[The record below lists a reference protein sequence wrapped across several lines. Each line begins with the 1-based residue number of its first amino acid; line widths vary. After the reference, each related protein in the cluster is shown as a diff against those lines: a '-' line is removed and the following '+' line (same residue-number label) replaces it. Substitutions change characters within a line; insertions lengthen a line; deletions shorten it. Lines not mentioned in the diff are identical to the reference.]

1 MLVTVK
7 KSNMKKFKNI
17 FISLLAFTLLCTVT
31 SCKEDEWDTHYD
43 ATVNRGSQESLLINS
58 LDTIFNGRY
67 SSMAQWF
74 KDAEMADLMNSG
86 LQFTI
91 LAVPN
96 HTFDSLFAGRSYTAD
111 EKRNILMNAIFFK
124 ATVFQNDTGRLNLI
138 NERIKFIEGEDANY
152 LVNYHNDRV
161 NLNPLYTNI
170 AIYDGIV
177 HEVDK
182 LFGLNEEAKTY
193 FADLDPLYS
202 RMASYF
208 SWDTL
213 YYPDGTQQKLPSY
226 KKIKDP
232 ADASK
237 TIWMTSLAP
246 VRQLYFDSL
255 FINSDKKKDSIKIV
269 AENMEFLMT
278 KNVRAK
284 LNTLYSVLQGAEA
297 IKYFAG
303 FDPVKTIESQA
314 SADSIIKFISKSET
328 ADSIKFLYYKN
339 LKTTKQFAFLK
350 SKVST
355 VKLTGGNKIYMV
367 DSLLVNPKYLA
378 LLDNYIIDTAMFN
391 VISKFTITEEMETL
405 FRAEPFNEA
414 RMFSMAPDPL
424 ANYASFF
431 SSKLEKVENTSCVG
445 SVLTQKAL
453 PKDSV
458 HYFQFRFPREY
469 FNTQKYKFTLIYA
482 MKKSAPSFRLSLRH
496 VNMQKDTTHIQYL
509 YPLQKD
515 GVTRLNSVP
524 ASIKNA
530 DSIRRLATEI
540 NFGIDYTGLE
550 AVKTDVFGNTL
561 KPATYNFYSVTF
573 EPFQIFDYTEEVWL
587 RFELGSVLVPM
598 KNETTTSGGKYIYIN
613 NFYFDKVEE

>member
-1 MLVTVK
+1 
-7 KSNMKKFKNI
+7 MKKFKNI
-17 FISLLAFTLLCTVT
+17 FISLLAFAILCSVT
-31 SCKEDEWDTHYD
+31 SCKEEEWDSHYD
-43 ATVNRGSQESLLINS
+43 ATINRGTQESMLIHS

-96 HTFDSLFAGRSYTAD
+96 HTFDSIFGGASYTAD

-138 NERIKFIEGEDANY
+138 NERIRFIEGEDVNY
-152 LVNYHNDRV
+152 LMNYHNDRV
-161 NLNPLYTNI
+161 NLNPQYTNI
-170 AIYDGIV
+170 AIYDGIL

-182 LFGLNEEAKTY
+182 LFGLNEETKTY
-193 FADLDPLYS
+193 FAALDPLYS
-202 RMASYF
+202 RLASYF

-213 YYPDGTQQKLPSY
+213 YYPNGTQQKLPSY
-226 KKIKDP
+226 IKIKDP

-255 FINSDKKKDSIKIV
+255 FVNADKLRDSTKIV

-278 KNVRAK
+278 NDVRTK
-284 LNTLYSVLQGAEA
+284 LNSLYSILQGAEA
-297 IKYFAG
+297 TKYFYG

-339 LKTTKQFAFLK
+339 VKMTKEFSFLK

-355 VKLTGGNKIYMV
+355 VKLTGGNKIYLV
-367 DSLLVNPKYLA
+367 DSLLVNPKYLT
-378 LLDNYIIDTAMFN
+378 LLDHYIVDTAMYN

-405 FRAEPFNEA
+405 FKAQPFNEA
-414 RMFSMAPDPL
+414 RMFSMAPDPYQ
-424 ANYASFF
+424 NYASFF
-431 SSKLEKVENTSCVG
+431 ASKLVKVENTSCVE
-445 SVLTQKAL
+445 SLLTQKVL

-469 FNTQKYKFTLIYA
+469 FNTQNYKFTLIYA
-482 MKKSAPSFRLSLRH
+482 MKKNAPSFRLSLRS

-524 ASIKNA
+524 ATITNT

-540 NFGIDYTGLE
+540 NFGTDYTGKLD
-550 AVKTDVFGNTL
+550 AVTKDVNGNAL
-561 KPATYNFYSVTF
+561 KPASYNFYSVTF

-598 KNETTTSGGKYIYIN
+598 KDKTTTSGGKYIYIN

>member
-1 MLVTVK
+1 
-7 KSNMKKFKNI
+7 MKKFKNI
-17 FISLLAFTLLCTVT
+17 FISLLAFAILCTVT
-31 SCKEDEWDTHYD
+31 SCKEDEWDSHYD
-43 ATVNRGSQESLLINS
+43 ETINRGSQESLLIHS

-74 KDAEMADLMNSG
+74 VDAEMADLMNSG

-96 HTFDSLFAGRSYTAD
+96 HTFDSIFGGQSYTAD

-124 ATVFQNDTGRLNLI
+124 ASVFQNDTGRLNLI
-138 NERIKFIEGEDANY
+138 NERIKFIEGEESNY

-161 NLNPLYTNI
+161 NLVSQYTNVP
-170 AIYDGIV
+170 IYDGIL

-182 LFGLNEEAKTY
+182 LFGLNEETKTY
-193 FADLDPLYS
+193 FGDLDPLYG
-202 RMASYF
+202 RLASYF

-232 ADASK
+232 SDASK

-246 VRQLYFDSL
+246 VRRLYFDSL
-255 FINSDKKKDSIKIV
+255 FINSDKKRDSIKIV

-278 KNVRAK
+278 KDVRAK
-284 LNTLYSVLQGAEA
+284 LNALYSVLQGAEA
-297 IKYFAG
+297 TKYFAG
-303 FDPVKTIESQA
+303 FDPVTTIEKEA
-314 SADSIIKFISKSET
+314 SADTIIKFISKMET

-339 LKTTKQFAFLK
+339 AKTTKEFSFLK
-350 SKVST
+350 SNVST
-355 VKLTGGNKIYMV
+355 VKLTGGNKVYLV
-367 DSLLVNPKYLA
+367 DSLLVNPKYLT
-378 LLDNYIIDTAMFN
+378 LLDNYIVDTAMYN

-405 FRAEPFNEA
+405 FNAEPFNEA
-414 RMFSMAPDPL
+414 RMFSMAPDPYGK
-424 ANYASFF
+424 YASFF
-431 SSKLEKVENTSCVG
+431 TAKLERVENSACVQ
-445 SVLTQKAL
+445 SIVTNKVL

-458 HYFQFRFPREY
+458 HYFQFRFPRQY

-482 MKKSAPSFRLSLRH
+482 MKKNAPSLRLSLRS

-524 ASIKNA
+524 VSITNA

-540 NFGIDYTGLE
+540 NFGTDYTGLL
-550 AVKTDVFGNTL
+550 DVVSKDGNGNIL
-561 KPATYNFYSVTF
+561 KPATYDFFSVTF

-598 KNETTTSGGKYIYIN
+598 NAAKTQTSSGKFIFIN